1 MINERVIRDKNIIAN
16 SFNNYFGN
24 IGTQMA
30 KSIPNINSESPEKY
44 LTKPVNTQFQF
55 HNINEGIVRNVIKNL
70 KPKRSSGHDGL
81 SMFLLKQLAD
91 LLAERLAYIINC
103 SLELSVFPE
112 KLKIAKI
119 IPIHKKENPH
129 LIENYRPISL
139 LPAISK
145 IFEKVVHEQLFA
157 YFTEN
162 KLFFEHQ

>member
-1 MINERVIRDKNIIAN
+1 
-16 SFNNYFGN
+16 
-24 IGTQMA
+24 
-30 KSIPNINSESPEKY
+30 
-44 LTKPVNTQFQF
+44 
-55 HNINEGIVRNVIKNL
+55 
-70 KPKRSSGHDGL
+70 
-81 SMFLLKQLAD
+81 MFLLKQLAD
-91 LLAERLAYIINC
+91 LLAEPLAYIINC

-119 IPIHKKENPH
+119 IQIHKKENPH

-162 KLFFEHQ
+162 KLFSL